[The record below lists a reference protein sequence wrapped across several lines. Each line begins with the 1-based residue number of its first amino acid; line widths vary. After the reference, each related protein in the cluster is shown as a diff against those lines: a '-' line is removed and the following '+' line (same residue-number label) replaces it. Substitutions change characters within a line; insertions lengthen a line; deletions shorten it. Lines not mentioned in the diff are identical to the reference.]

1 MNPTGK
7 IFVIVPCYNEAEC
20 IVPVITELKSH
31 VPDAHVVLVDD
42 ASTDS
47 TTSVIR
53 TIVDDRT
60 TLLSLATNLGIG
72 GAVQS
77 GFIYAV
83 QHGAEYALKFDGDGQ
98 HPADKIAEL
107 LKPLKDGEA
116 DLVIGSRF
124 MEENEGFKSTFLRR
138 IGIRFFCILNSLLLR
153 QVVVDNTS
161 GFRAYNRKALE
172 FAAKYYPS
180 FDYPEPEEVIL
191 FGRNGFRIK
200 EISTPMRHRAGGRS
214 SINLKRSAY
223 FMVKVTFAILMTAM
237 RPKIR
242 K

>member
-20 IVPVITELKSH
+20 IVPVISELKSY

-47 TTSVIR
+47 TVSVIR
-53 TIVDDRT
+53 NIVDDRT
-60 TLLSLATNLGIG
+60 ALLALATNLGIG
-72 GAVQS
+72 GAVQA

-153 QVVVDNTS
+153 QIVVDNTS

-200 EISTPMRHRAGGRS
+200 EIPTPMRSRAGGQS